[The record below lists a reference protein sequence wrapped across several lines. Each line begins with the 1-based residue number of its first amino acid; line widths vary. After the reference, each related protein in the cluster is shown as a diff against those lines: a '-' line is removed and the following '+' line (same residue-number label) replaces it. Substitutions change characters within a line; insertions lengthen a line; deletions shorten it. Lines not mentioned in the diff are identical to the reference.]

1 MVFLAERSVADW
13 SRNRLPKADGY
24 FSMLPGQHPFVLS
37 PGGAEMIPLVEIP
50 EIVSHYT
57 PFFES
62 VFSPEALCQFQ
73 RYVSGLIVSEN
84 KTIDGINRIFV
95 IDVRNQSSLNRL
107 LQESPFS
114 VAALN
119 KARLEL
125 LESVPGTAMKRK
137 GVLSVDDTLLS
148 HYGKE
153 FEKIVPLFD
162 SSKGCYVWAHNL
174 VNIHYSDDETDY
186 PVGFQLW
193 EPAELDQIEAGLKAA
208 GIPIRES
215 KYDLKET
222 DAKKWRLY
230 LLGLWRRHQ
239 HKPAVGELY
248 RSKLIMAQD
257 LLSEFFNAHPKRKS
271 KLPVTFDI
279 WYTKPAFCRFL
290 HKTLKV
296 AYVGTLGV
304 TEQVLLKKEDQERQV
319 KLDTFAQELVQEHH
333 QAIGKNK
340 QPVFKKIG
348 VSYKGEKQTYYSYC
362 KTHRVHNFGKQRLV
376 INYQKADLSDTP
388 TFYICNRLN
397 WGAVGI
403 TRIRRHRWPVEVYHE
418 EGKADGL
425 DQYQVRDFEAIY
437 RHIALVAVTYS
448 LLRAAYHD
456 ETLLHKLQ
464 HNIETKLDGSAGTW
478 RRNTQAQTLWALGSF
493 IATGLAQG
501 HSLATVMQPM
511 LSAVTR

>member
-1 MVFLAERSVADW
+1 M
-13 SRNRLPKADGY
+13 
-24 FSMLPGQHPFVLS
+24 M
-37 PGGAEMIPLVEIP
+37 PLVEIP
-50 EIVSHYT
+50 EIVRHYA

-62 VFSPEALCQFQ
+62 VFSPEAFQQFQ

-84 KTIDGINRIFV
+84 KTVDGINRIFV
-95 IDVRNQSSLNRL
+95 IDTRNQSSLNRL
-107 LQESPFS
+107 LQESPFC
-114 VAALN
+114 VAKVN
-119 KARLEL
+119 EARLQL
-125 LESVPGTAMKRK
+125 LESLPGTAMKRK
-137 GVLSVDDTLLS
+137 GVLSVDDTLLP
-148 HYGKE
+148 HYGHE

-186 PVGFQLW
+186 PVRFQLW

-215 KYDLKET
+215 KYVPKET
-222 DAKKWRLY
+222 DPRKWRNY

-239 HKPAVGELY
+239 HKPAVEKLY
-248 RSKLIMAQD
+248 RSKLTIAQD
-257 LLSEFFNAHPKRKS
+257 LLSEFFKAHPESKRKLS
-271 KLPVTFDI
+271 VTFDI
-279 WYTKPAFCRFL
+279 WYTQPAFCRFL
-290 HKTLKV
+290 HKPLKV

-304 TEQVLLKKEDQERQV
+304 GEQVLLKTEQEERSV
-319 KLDTFAQELVQEHH
+319 KLDAFAQELVQAHH
-333 QAIGKNK
+333 QAIGANK
-340 QPVFKKIG
+340 QPLFKKIT

-362 KTHRVHNFGKQRLV
+362 KTHRIHNFGKQRLV

-397 WGAVGI
+397 WGPVGI

-448 LLRAAYHD
+448 LLRAAHHD

-464 HNIETKLDGSAGTW
+464 HSIEIKLDGSAGTW
-478 RRNTQAQTLWALGSF
+478 RRNTQAQALWALGSF

-501 HSLATVMQPM
+501 HSLDQVMQPM